1 MLRQREIEAMLLT
14 HAPESSAEAPNA
26 TLNQSPAPAQTIA
39 WNCAYHVLLA
49 HAAAVKRFRAAV
61 PGGKISMNINSDWSE
76 PYSSSAQDQ
85 VHPVHVSEQ
94 SRNLEVEKCTKRHL
108 ASHCACFT

>member
-1 MLRQREIEAMLLT
+1 M
-14 HAPESSAEAPNA
+14 
-26 TLNQSPAPAQTIA
+26 PAQTIA

-85 VHPVHVSEQ
+85 VHPLHISEKL
-94 SRNLEVEKCTKRHL
+94 RKL
-108 ASHCACFT
+108 

>member
-1 MLRQREIEAMLLT
+1 MSLT
-14 HAPESSAEAPNA
+14 RPGSHCRGSQFNPKSK
-26 TLNQSPAPAQTIA
+26 PAQTIA

-49 HAAAVKRFRAAV
+49 HAAAVKRFRVAV

-85 VHPVHVSEQ
+85 VHPLHVLDKPHKSY
-94 SRNLEVEKCTKRHL
+94 L
-108 ASHCACFT
+108 

>member
-1 MLRQREIEAMLLT
+1 MPT
-14 HAPESSAEAPNA
+14 
-26 TLNQSPAPAQTIA
+26 QTIA
-39 WNCAYHVLLA
+39 WNCTYHVLLA

-85 VHPVHVSEQ
+85 VHPLHVSE
-94 SRNLEVEKCTKRHL
+94 KRCKVPLWYSAMQCVSQCYAFLHM
-108 ASHCACFT
+108 H